1 MNDSTAI
8 RSVPCVWREGQPFGA
23 FLVRIGRL
31 LEDRLDGSLGELG
44 LSAAK
49 LSVLSQLVASDSP
62 LPLGELATRLSC
74 VRSNITQLVDRM
86 ESDGLVRRV
95 DDPGDRRT
103 VRAELTP
110 AGRDRQREGAARVAA
125 LEDRLRE
132 RLTVEERAQVGEM
145 LSRLV

>member
-1 MNDSTAI
+1 MNETVAT
-8 RSVPCVWREGQPFGA
+8 RSVPCTWREGQPFGA

-49 LSVLSQLVASDSP
+49 LSVLSQLVASEAP

-86 ESDGLVRRV
+86 EADGLVRRV

-103 VRAELTP
+103 VRAALTE
-110 AGRDRQREGAARVAA
+110 AGRERQREGASRVAA
-125 LEDRLRE
+125 LEDLLRE
-132 RLTVEERAQVGEM
+132 RLSVEERDQVGE
-145 LSRLV
+145 LLARLV